1 MEDTE
6 VTGFEQ
12 TGDTSAG
19 SPPAAETGAPQQQP
33 TAPAAIEQGAAPD
46 PQQQGQ
52 MVPSY
57 RLREVTERYRQL
69 EQAALAMQQRLQ
81 AVEAQSRATGQPVD
95 QETRAIRDQFRKIF
109 PNLAALDEF
118 DPDQLRGLLQQA
130 PAQQQQWEQYWHN
143 VGTNALRS
151 LQAKVSEVYGEKIDP
166 VTRSIFEN
174 AFISWVERDP
184 EAQQRYL
191 SQDPSLV
198 DDYWKKA
205 TAAVLDP
212 IRKNA
217 AAQVAQRA
225 ERIGRLP
232 SVPRSTTAIGQ
243 PKPPKPKTEDDLHDA
258 AWNAALQQR

>member
-1 MEDTE
+1 MEEELTGIGTE
-6 VTGFEQ
+6 QGETP
-12 TGDTSAG
+12 AG
-19 SPPAAETGAPQQQP
+19 SPPAADQGAPQQPPPQ
-33 TAPAAIEQGAAPD
+33 TAATEQGAVPD
-46 PQQQGQ
+46 QQQGQ

-69 EQAALAMQQRLQ
+69 EQAALQMQQRLQ
-81 AVEAQSRATGQPVD
+81 ALERSRPAGAPED
-95 QETRAIRDQFRKIF
+95 QETRAIREQFRKIF

-118 DPDQLRGLLQQA
+118 DPDQLKGIMQQA

-151 LQAKVSEVYGEKIDP
+151 LQSKVSEVYGDKTDP

-191 SQDPSLV
+191 SQDPTLV

-217 AAQVAQRA
+217 AAQVAARA
-225 ERIGRLP
+225 DRIGRLP
-232 SVPRSTTAIGQ
+232 SVPRSTTAIGA

-258 AWNAALQQR
+258 AWNAVTSQR